1 VSHAFALIIE
11 GLVAILLAL
20 TIWYCM
26 LLNKRLTRLK
36 ADEQALKA
44 TISELIT
51 ATEIAERAIAGLKL
65 TVRDCDQ
72 NLGERLRTAE
82 RFSADMERQLM
93 AGEEVLHRLV
103 RIVGAARGEPVEVA
117 PEPDIPAAPS
127 PPDPHAMVAAA
138 QAFAERARS
147 RLGGRAA

>member
-1 VSHAFALIIE
+1 MNHLLGVAIE
-11 GLVAILLAL
+11 TLVAILLVL
-20 TIWYCM
+20 TVGYCM
-26 LLNKRLTRLK
+26 LLNKRLKRLK
-36 ADEQALKA
+36 ADEQSLKA
-44 TISELIT
+44 TIGELIT

-103 RIVGAARGEPVEVA
+103 RIVGASRGEPAQLV
-117 PEPDIPAAPS
+117 EPDIPAAPS
-127 PPDPHAMVAAA
+127 PPDPHAMVVAA